1 MSDQRK
7 KSRQTL
13 MAFTLVYGLHP
24 RTLFG
29 HIEDLTVQGALVV
42 GETPVEV
49 NKQLT
54 LEIEFPGDLPE
65 LTSPRI
71 TVPARAAWCKPEK
84 GTHYFHIGFEFTALK
99 PEDEKIIEAI
109 SRRYEFRR
117 EIPAGDV
124 E

>member
-1 MSDQRK
+1 MSDQRRK
-7 KSRQTL
+7 LRKDL

-29 HIEDLTVQGALVV
+29 HIEDLTVQGALVI
-42 GETPVEV
+42 GEAPVEV

-65 LTSPRI
+65 LTAPRI

-84 GTHYFHIGFEFTALK
+84 EPHYFSIGFEFTALK
-99 PEDEKIIEAI
+99 PEDEKIIVAI